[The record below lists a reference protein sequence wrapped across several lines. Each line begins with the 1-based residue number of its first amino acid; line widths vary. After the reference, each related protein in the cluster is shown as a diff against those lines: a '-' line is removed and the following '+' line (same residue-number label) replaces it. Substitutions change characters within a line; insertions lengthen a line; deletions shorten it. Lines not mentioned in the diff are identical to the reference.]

1 MDNTTEMLDAIK
13 KYPDTYKLLIQ
24 YFEGINVKEAQ
35 LKDVKLQ
42 LLRPHL
48 IKFIESQRLNFL
60 DALIYTNYH
69 RKVLEHKELED
80 KTTREIMK
88 FHPAIAPYKLAV
100 LPLIKK
106 YHQEKAM
113 EIYKQLSKNFMV
125 NYDESGNIGKR
136 YRRQDIMGT
145 PFVLTVDDETLNN
158 NTVTIRNRDTME
170 QIILPLDEVKDYIEE
185 KIQF

>member
-1 MDNTTEMLDAIK
+1 MEYLDPETNE
-13 KYPDTYKLLIQ
+13 KYIPY
-24 YFEGINVKEAQ
+24 V
-35 LKDVKLQ
+35 
-42 LLRPHL
+42 
-48 IKFIESQRLNFL
+48 IESSCGADRLTL
-60 DALIYTNYH
+60 AILCDAYH
-69 RKVLEHKELED
+69 EEELED

-125 NYDESGNIGKR
+125 NYAESGNIGKR